1 MKFDFSSVLPYFER
15 MSMQTDQIHLDSL
28 VKVPDCLGVAHIF
41 LHPQAIYVLK
51 KKEKPRENEQEKVCL
66 WPFSLF

>member
-1 MKFDFSSVLPYFER
+1 

-28 VKVPDCLGVAHIF
+28 VKAPDCLGVAHIF

-51 KKEKPRENEQEKVCL
+51 KKKTRENEQEKVCL

>member
-1 MKFDFSSVLPYFER
+1 

-28 VKVPDCLGVAHIF
+28 VKAPDCLGVAHIF

-51 KKEKPRENEQEKVCL
+51 KKTRENEQEKVCL